1 MAVLLLALLPLSPK
15 LSKSTS
21 ADKHQRR
28 INAQTLQLVFEL
40 LFEPLRWW
48 RARASILT
56 VPTGRFGGA
65 SRSSL
70 RGLRIIWKTVALHG
84 VKSNSCP
91 KCKVLPWE
99 LGNDAKY
106 SARDY
111 TEYEYCER
119 ENGLQSLG
127 SDSDDANEANVTF
140 DTLRIN
146 LGPSF
151 FHGLYRVSAPDL
163 HVPDLLYTIYLGL
176 FKHLMDWIQGF
187 LKKHG
192 CNLLLSIAR
201 FPEGDPAIL

>member
-1 MAVLLLALLPLSPK
+1 MAVLLLALLPILPK

-28 INAQTLQLVFEL
+28 INAERLQLVFQL
-40 LFEPLRWW
+40 LFEPLRAV
-48 RARASILT
+48 ARQGVNIDCADGKVLRCFPILSAWIADHMEN
-56 VPTGRFGGA
+56 G
-65 SRSSL
+65 
-70 RGLRIIWKTVALHG
+70 ALHG

-99 LGNDAKY
+99 LGNNAKY

-119 ENGLQSLG
+119 QNGLQSPRA
-127 SDSDDANEANVTF
+127 DSDDAYNADNANVTF

-146 LGPSF
+146 MGPGV

-163 HVPDLLYTIYLGL
+163 HVPDLLHTIYLGL
-176 FKHLMDWIQGF
+176 FKHMMDGIQGF
-187 LKKHG
+187 LKKH
-192 CNLLLSIAR
+192 AR
-201 FPEGDPAIL
+201 L